1 MIRALFGPS
10 SPTYKLRQALDQS
23 MGVHREIARKVADSF
38 SSSSKI
44 SSTEGATTDSGQDDL
59 VNDMAALAD
68 TQLRY
73 EIEAKLLR
81 GAYDKL
87 RRAIRGNA

>member
-1 MIRALFGPS
+1 MSA
-10 SPTYKLRQALDQS
+10 
-23 MGVHREIARKVADSF
+23 HREIARKVADSL

-44 SSTEGATTDSGQDDL
+44 TSTEGGTTEVGQDDL

-68 TQLRY
+68 TQIRY